1 MGKGPQGTPEGPR
14 GTAAKD
20 LAQISNQILEKDFFS
35 LGGFLTF
42 SASVADGD
50 EEVFAQQPFQLV
62 PFLSDLESLD

>member
-20 LAQISNQILEKDFFS
+20 LAQISIQFFFY
-35 LGGFLTF
+35 FL
-42 SASVADGD
+42 ASVADGD
-50 EEVFAQQPFQLV
+50 EEVFAQEPFQLV

>member
-20 LAQISNQILEKDFFS
+20 LAQISIQIPEKDFFS
-35 LGGFLTF
+35 LGGFFDFL
-42 SASVADGD
+42 ASVADSD
-50 EEVFAQQPFQLV
+50 EEVFAQEPFQLV

>member
-20 LAQISNQILEKDFFS
+20 LAQISIQILEKDFFS

-42 SASVADGD
+42 LASVADGD
-50 EEVFAQQPFQLV
+50 GVRFSVNWFHFCQT
-62 PFLSDLESLD
+62 